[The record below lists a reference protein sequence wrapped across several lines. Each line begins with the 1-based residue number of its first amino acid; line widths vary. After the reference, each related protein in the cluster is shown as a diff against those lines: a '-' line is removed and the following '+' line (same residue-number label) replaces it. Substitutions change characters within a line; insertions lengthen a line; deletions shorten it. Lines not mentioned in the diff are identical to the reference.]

1 MASIPPRPANDDA
14 FHTFVMTVSGIATG
28 AVLVGLIEAARPLA
42 HLVAEFIR

>member
-28 AVLVGLIEAARPLA
+28 AILVGLIEAARPLV
-42 HLVAEFIR
+42 HLVAELIR